1 MDTAARATRVWDLPT
16 RLFHWALALT
26 VLGLL
31 TTGLLGWMEW
41 HFRLGYGALALLV
54 FRVIWGFVGG
64 RWSRFGAFIYA
75 PATLRAYLRGQG
87 HPHHDAGHSP
97 LGALSVWAMLLLLLA
112 QVATG
117 LVSDNEV
124 DAAGPLANYVSG
136 ALVGAASKWHV
147 VWGKYGIITLL
158 VLHVAAILFYT
169 LARRRPLVRAM
180 LDGDKP
186 LPMAVPASRD
196 DAASRGV
203 ALLLFAACVALAWW
217 ISSLRT

>member
-1 MDTAARATRVWDLPT
+1 VWDLPT

-31 TTGLLGWMEW
+31 STGLAGWMEW
-41 HFRLGYGALALLV
+41 HFRLGYGALALMV
-54 FRVIWGFVGG
+54 FRVLWGFVGG
-64 RWSRFGAFIYA
+64 RWSRFGAFLYA

-87 HPHHDAGHSP
+87 RPHDDVGHSP

-112 QVATG
+112 QVASG

-124 DAAGPLANYVSG
+124 DAAGPLASYASS
-136 ALVGAASKWHV
+136 ALVEGASKWHV

-158 VLHVAAILFYT
+158 VLHVAAILFY
-169 LARRRPLVRAM
+169 ARVRRRPLIRAM
-180 LDGDKP
+180 LDGDKQ
-186 LPMAVPASRD
+186 LPAATPASRD
-196 DAASRGV
+196 DGASRSL

-217 ISSLRT
+217 ISSLRI